1 MRLTVV
7 EADQGPVAVPDPARR
22 LGGRGAWLHPRR
34 DCVDTALRRNAL
46 SRAFRSRV
54 QVEDPE
60 RFLRSILDAG
70 AAPGAE

>member
-7 EADQGPVAVPDPARR
+7 EADRGPVAVPDLARR